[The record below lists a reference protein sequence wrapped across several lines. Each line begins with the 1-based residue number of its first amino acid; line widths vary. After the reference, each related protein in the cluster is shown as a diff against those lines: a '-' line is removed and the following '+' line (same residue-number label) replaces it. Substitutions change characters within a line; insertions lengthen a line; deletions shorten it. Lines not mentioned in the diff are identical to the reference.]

1 MTTGQ
6 RINKCRKA
14 KKLSQEYIALMLG
27 VTRQAVS
34 KWENDLS
41 IPDTENYINL
51 AKLFGVS
58 VEYLAFGT
66 EDASTSESNQ
76 KCENESSEPD
86 KKEPENKM
94 EGLILFIGF
103 LLILAG
109 LVTIVYGLIFV
120 NSLLLFF
127 VGALF
132 ILLAKKL
139 LLD

>member
-76 KCENESSEPD
+76 KCENESYEPE
-86 KKEPENKM
+86 KKESENKM
-94 EGLILFIGF
+94 EELILFIGF

>member
-66 EDASTSESNQ
+66 EDASTSESSP
-76 KCENESSEPD
+76 KCENESSETN
-86 KKEPENKM
+86 KEESENKM

>member
-86 KKEPENKM
+86 KKESENKM
-94 EGLILFIGF
+94 EELILFIGF

>member
-58 VEYLAFGT
+58 VEYLAFGA
-66 EDASTSESNQ
+66 EDDSASESNQ
-76 KCENESSEPD
+76 KRENESSESN
-86 KKEPENKM
+86 KKESENIM

-109 LVTIVYGLIFV
+109 LVTIVYGLIFA

>member
-66 EDASTSESNQ
+66 EDGPTSESNP
-76 KCENESSEPD
+76 KCENEPSETN
-86 KKEPENKM
+86 KKESENKM

-109 LVTIVYGLIFV
+109 FATIIYGLIFV

-127 VGALF
+127 VGTLF

>member
-76 KCENESSEPD
+76 KCENESYEPD
-86 KKEPENKM
+86 KKESENKM
-94 EGLILFIGF
+94 EELILFIGF